1 MQVQFPFW
9 SSPALPLPP
18 TGSDPR
24 DTPQQTSQRPCRSL
38 PPGESNLQRYLDKRP
53 GPSQP
58 VSKMQRT
65 EGPALRLKSIPPP
78 SPQRPGLPFV
88 PQTYF
93 TWHLFQGVF
102 IFMQILQAK
111 LPQFW
116 PLGRYW
122 MLSPPPGHSCLPWS
136 FQTWT
141 IMGCKDK
148 RPSSS
153 DVWFVFLSASEMC
166 PFDHY
171 SMGHFFKCKRCLL
184 LPSKELS
191 TFDLAVQRKCECLHS
206 SQFRFSEQETFFEN
220 RNCSFL
226 HYKWTRIIFLTKTS
240 SIATV
245 TEYPLICSFL
255 PDRFWKS
262 ERGRGRDRGTHGRE
276 KGNMAESA
284 IQKRGPLGSATWC
297 VLSHFSHVR
306 LAPLSIGFSRQEY
319 WSGLPCPPPGDRPD
333 PGIEPVSL
341 TSPALAGGFF
351 ITRGRATWPS

>member
-1 MQVQFPFW
+1 
-9 SSPALPLPP
+9 
-18 TGSDPR
+18 
-24 DTPQQTSQRPCRSL
+24 
-38 PPGESNLQRYLDKRP
+38 
-53 GPSQP
+53 
-58 VSKMQRT
+58 
-65 EGPALRLKSIPPP
+65 
-78 SPQRPGLPFV
+78 
-88 PQTYF
+88 
-93 TWHLFQGVF
+93 
-102 IFMQILQAK
+102 
-111 LPQFW
+111 
-116 PLGRYW
+116 
-122 MLSPPPGHSCLPWS
+122 
-136 FQTWT
+136 
-141 IMGCKDK
+141 MGCKDK

-226 HYKWTRIIFLTKTS
+226 HYNKWTRIIFLTKTS

-262 ERGRGRDRGTHGRE
+262 EGGRGRDRGTHGRE

-319 WSGLPCPPPGDRPD
+319 WSGFAVPSSGGSSRPRDWTCVSYISCIGRRVLYHQGESHLTLLTGSPHPLSPPEKCRKGPKGH
-333 PGIEPVSL
+333 L
-341 TSPALAGGFF
+341 TV
-351 ITRGRATWPS
+351 